1 MLISCKPADLYL
13 QYPHLFWK
21 KSKCPLNW
29 AGGQH
34 NLPILFVTM
43 KLMVGLAL
51 NLLVTSFTWRCLFG
65 TDNSNGLVFPVAGPW
80 LGASASAGRQ
90 SGDRATWLWRQTM
103 VGAEISPKPCSVYP
117 VPAERS
123 WASGLSSLTL
133 SVLVQKGHTTYFA
146 QDWQRLNKR
155 NAPSPSTH

>member
-43 KLMVGLAL
+43 RLMVGLAL
-51 NLLVTSFTWRCLFG
+51 NLLVTSFTWGCLFG
-65 TDNSNGLVFPVAGPW
+65 TDNSNGLVFPVAGSCFRS
-80 LGASASAGRQ
+80 LGFCREAERGQ

-103 VGAEISPKPCSVYP
+103 VGAEISPKPCSMYP

-123 WASGLSSLTL
+123 WASDLSSLNL

-146 QDWQRLNKR
+146 QD
-155 NAPSPSTH
+155 